1 MPCLLILEN
10 APSAEARHASLR
22 EGLRRML
29 GVPVE
34 VVYDTLGK
42 PSLVGDTPLRYL
54 SVTTTGSYMGAAL
67 AETPLGI
74 DGERRDRFTP
84 DRTARLLAAA
94 NRFFT
99 AADASFVR
107 ADPRRVVDVPGDND
121 GVDLFS
127 INYII
132 QLFKE
137 EFLIFHDLAGPV
149 GYPEVPVGSVK
160 YPHESSLSVANSRGS
175 ISRCRTWLP
184 FRQTR
189 MTVPPFSRLSQ

>member
-10 APSAEARHASLR
+10 APSAEARHTSLR

-54 SVTTTGSYMGAAL
+54 SVTTTGSYMVAAL

-74 DGERRDRFTP
+74 DGERRDRFTL

-107 ADPRRVVDVPGDND
+107 ADPRRFGEVWVRR
-121 GVDLFS
+121 
-127 INYII
+127 
-132 QLFKE
+132 E
-137 EFLIFHDLAGPV
+137 AG
-149 GYPEVPVGSVK
+149 
-160 YPHESSLSVANSRGS
+160 
-175 ISRCRTWLP
+175 
-184 FRQTR
+184 
-189 MTVPPFSRLSQ
+189 